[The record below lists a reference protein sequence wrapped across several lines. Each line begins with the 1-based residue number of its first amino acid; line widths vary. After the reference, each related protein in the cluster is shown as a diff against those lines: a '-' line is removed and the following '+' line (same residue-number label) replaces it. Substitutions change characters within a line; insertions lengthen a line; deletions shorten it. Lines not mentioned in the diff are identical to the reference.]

1 MQETQVWSLGQED
14 PLEKEMTAH
23 SSIVARRISRTGEPG
38 RLQSIGLRRVGRVWV
53 TDTFASL
60 LVRAT
65 VKSNLLTLFTQ
76 QLFNT
81 LREAFAHAKGGWVHE
96 TPVLKHLLLHRQTLL
111 GTCHGPHSSFLRL
124 LEDCSASWVLEAN
137 VWDGSATCQL
147 CNLGQVPYS
156 LCACSLTCELGV
168 MYFYTMESEDLR
180 ATTCKVLLSLA
191 FVRA

>member
-1 MQETQVWSLGQED
+1 
-14 PLEKEMTAH
+14 MTVH
-23 SSIVARRISRTGEPG
+23 SSILAWRISRTGEPG

-53 TDTFASL
+53 IDTFASL
-60 LVRAT
+60 CWWAT
-65 VKSNLLTLFTQ
+65 VKSNLLTLFIQ

-81 LREAFAHAKGGWVHE
+81 LREAFAHAKGRWVHA
-96 TPVLKHLLLHRQTLL
+96 TPVLKHLLLHRQTPL
-111 GTCHGPHSSFLRL
+111 GTCHGPHSSFLPL
-124 LEDCSASWVLEAN
+124 LEDCSACWVLEAN

-156 LCACSLTCELGV
+156 LCDCSLACELGV
-168 MYFYTMESEDLR
+168 IYFYTMETEDLR